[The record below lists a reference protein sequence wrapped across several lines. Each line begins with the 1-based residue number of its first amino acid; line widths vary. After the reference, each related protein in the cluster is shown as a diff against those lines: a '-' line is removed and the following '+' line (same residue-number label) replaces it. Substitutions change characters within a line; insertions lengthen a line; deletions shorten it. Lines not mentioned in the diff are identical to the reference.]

1 MNHAVN
7 VGLIHS
13 NPLIG
18 IKAVFDTPTSKHM
31 PTLKPEEL
39 PELMKALNYASIKIV
54 TRCLIEWQ
62 LHTMTRP
69 SEAVTAKWSEIDLDN
84 KVWVIPA
91 EKMKVKR
98 EHTIP
103 LSDQALYLLERI
115 KPISGHRDY
124 IFPANNN
131 PQKHTN
137 TETANMA

>member
-1 MNHAVN
+1 
-7 VGLIHS
+7 
-13 NPLIG
+13 
-18 IKAVFDTPTSKHM
+18 
-31 PTLKPEEL
+31 
-39 PELMKALNYASIKIV
+39 MKALNYASIKIV

-62 LHTMTRP
+62 LHIMTKP
-69 SEAVTAKWSEIDLDN
+69 SEAATAKWSEIDLEN

-137 TETANMA
+137 TKRTRL